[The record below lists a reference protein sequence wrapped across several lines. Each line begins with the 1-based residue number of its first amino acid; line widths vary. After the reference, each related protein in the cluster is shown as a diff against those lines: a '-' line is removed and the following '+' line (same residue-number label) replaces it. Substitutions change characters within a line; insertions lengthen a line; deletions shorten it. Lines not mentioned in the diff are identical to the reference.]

1 MAFLVTRQ
9 HTGLHVGHNLTYF
22 CLAATVD
29 GIVLLLHGNLE
40 IVELNVVILRRNST
54 DGVEDTIIGS
64 DSVAC

>member
-1 MAFLVTRQ
+1 M
-9 HTGLHVGHNLTYF
+9 
-22 CLAATVD
+22 
-29 GIVLLLHGNLE
+29 IVLLLHGNLE